1 MAGVRGAGWIGTGL
15 AMRMSGE
22 PGAECRGTFGPIF
35 LPDALML
42 RGLQSRTARNGAD
55 ATAGRT
61 EQGGSGIPRRGVDM
75 ERVAEYVAMRR
86 IRSIG
91 G

>member
-1 MAGVRGAGWIGTGL
+1 MP
-15 AMRMSGE
+15 GE
-22 PGAECRGTFGPIF
+22 QGAECRGTFGPIF
-35 LPDALML
+35 LPGVLVL
-42 RGLQSRTARNGAD
+42 RGLQPELLENGAD

-75 ERVAEYVAMRR
+75 KRHAEYVAMRR